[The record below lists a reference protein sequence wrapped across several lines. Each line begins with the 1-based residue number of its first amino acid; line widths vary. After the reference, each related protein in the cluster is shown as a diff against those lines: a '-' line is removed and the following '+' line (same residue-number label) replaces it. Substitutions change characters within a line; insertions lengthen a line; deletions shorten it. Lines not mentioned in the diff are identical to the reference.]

1 MNENKSR
8 TRSWGE
14 LYTKWNTT
22 LMGGETFCWRS
33 ITRRNLLVPVYK
45 TFSKTELPLCIWQ
58 KEGKQNVPT
67 PIHKYPATPSWGW
80 EKEELEQMKIDS
92 NWPCPL
98 TSNFVTLKRHFST
111 IHSVAAKSRHRTV
124 NWRSIFFT
132 LESSRVFWVIQVKKC
147 IVCRKRKY

>member
-8 TRSWGE
+8 TRSWDE